1 MLISLASS
9 QKDGFL
15 SWSKNHPKI
24 ALVKTPETACCSV
37 TEFGGRVAE
46 EIPRLRRYAR
56 ALTRNSTAADDLVQ
70 DSIERGLAKRHLW
83 RPETNLRAWL
93 FTIMHNQYVNQVRRS
108 VREGVVVSTT
118 DSAPLVSSEAP
129 QGKRLELRDLDRALA
144 QLPDEQRSVIL
155 LVGLEGMSYHAVAEV
170 VGIPIGTVRSRLS
183 RARAALRQLMDAL
196 TPNDQTEAV
205 VACVAAATGTD
216 NPGLLAA

>member
-24 ALVKTPETACCSV
+24 APVKTPETACCSV
-37 TEFGGRVAE
+37 TEFGGRVAT

-70 DSIERGLAKRHLW
+70 DSLERGLAKRHLW

-108 VREGVVVSTT
+108 VREGRVVSIG
-118 DSAPLVSSEAP
+118 DGEPLVSGEAS
-129 QGKRLELRDLDRALA
+129 QGKHLELRDLDRALV
-144 QLPDEQRSVIL
+144 QLSDEQRSVIL
-155 LVGLEGMSYHAVAEV
+155 LVGLEDMSYQAVADV
-170 VGIPIGTVRSRLS
+170 VRIPIGTVRSRLS
-183 RARAALRQLMDAL
+183 RGRLMLRQLMNAL
-196 TPNDQTEAV
+196 TPSKAEAV
-205 VACVAAATGTD
+205 AAKAVTTRRLND
-216 NPGLLAA
+216 LILPAA